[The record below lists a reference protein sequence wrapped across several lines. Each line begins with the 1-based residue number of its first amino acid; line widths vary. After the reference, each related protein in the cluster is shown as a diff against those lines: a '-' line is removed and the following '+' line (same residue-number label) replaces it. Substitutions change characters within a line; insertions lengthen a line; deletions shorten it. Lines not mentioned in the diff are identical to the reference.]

1 MAILNHSDLVDNLA
15 QFDTDHAS
23 DEDLQDVYYE
33 QSYKYWE
40 EQDTSELYDRAVEL
54 GIVEYDE
61 ETAEFYT

>member
-1 MAILNHSDLVDNLA
+1 MSIYNHGELADYLA

-33 QSYKYWE
+33 QSYKYWD